1 MNAKTLTTADLAAEL
16 ARRQRGAA
24 KLQAHRSKLM
34 AELTGIDSELHAL
47 GMLDGKRGTPK
58 ASTTRRTGKRPKNE
72 MNLGDAI
79 AKAAK
84 LGAVLTPAEAT
95 DLVLAS
101 GYKSTSKSFRVAVS
115 TKLAQDKRFKR
126 VGRGQYE
133 RVG

>member
-16 ARRQRGAA
+16 ARRQKGAA
-24 KLQAHRSKLM
+24 KLQARRSKLL
-34 AELTGIDSELHAL
+34 AQLNGIEKELASL
-47 GMLDGKRGTPK
+47 GMLDGKRGKPK
-58 ASTTRRTGKRPKNE
+58 ASTTRSPGKRPKNE
-72 MNLGDAI
+72 MTLGDAI
-79 AKAAK
+79 ANAADV
-84 LGAVLTPAEAT
+84 GAVLTPAEAV
-95 DLVLAS
+95 DLVLAN